1 LTNLAEAAKINL
13 ATYLEQYRMLTDSI
27 NIKEA
32 SVINFKVEFD
42 ITVRSGYSNDQVL
55 LNCVNNLKNFFD
67 IKNWQINQPINIGD
81 VTGRLYNVTG
91 VQTVNNINFENVFGE
106 NSGYSKFKYNLVT
119 ATQNN
124 VIYPSLDP
132 SIFEIKYPN
141 SDIIGRV
148 TI

>member
-1 LTNLAEAAKINL
+1 
-13 ATYLEQYRMLTDSI
+13 MH
-27 NIKEA
+27 
-32 SVINFKVEFD
+32 
-42 ITVRSGYSNDQVL
+42 L
-55 LNCVNNLKNFFD
+55 LNGKLE
-67 IKNWQINQPINIGD
+67 INQPINIGD
-81 VTGRLYNVTG
+81 VIGRLYNVTG

-106 NSGYSKFKYNLVT
+106 NSGYSKFKYNLVA

>member
-1 LTNLAEAAKINL
+1 
-13 ATYLEQYRMLTDSI
+13 M
-27 NIKEA
+27 
-32 SVINFKVEFD
+32 
-42 ITVRSGYSNDQVL
+42 
-55 LNCVNNLKNFFD
+55 
-67 IKNWQINQPINIGD
+67 
-81 VTGRLYNVTG
+81 TG